1 MVKVT
6 LKEESKVI
14 EHECECAFTCMI
26 RPAEAPE
33 GSKARACLLGETSL
47 KELSKAI
54 AKSVLYVFDHMSHG
68 DEDVK
73 DMALYS
79 LLCAL
84 DEEEKEDENPAKDV
98 DVEPL
103 PTGRGWG

>member
-33 GSKARACLLGETSL
+33 GSKAMACLLGETSL
-47 KELSKAI
+47 EELSKAI
-54 AKSVLYVFDHMSHG
+54 AKCVLHVFDHMSHG

-79 LLCAL
+79 FLCAL
-84 DEEEKEDENPAKDV
+84 DEEEKEDENPAKAV
-98 DVEPL
+98 HSPEL
-103 PTGRGWG
+103 PTKSSYG